1 LSNEDRYSED
11 RALVERI
18 LAGSEADWHGFIA
31 RYTPLINATVRRYVH
46 DEDSVKTVWANILDG
61 LYKGRLRTW
70 EARSLLSTWLVVVA
84 RSAAIDHLR
93 AEKGRPRRPDN
104 WDELSDL
111 GRAVYEL
118 MFVQRRTPDETRH
131 ILAARGELPAGVS
144 LAEIVA
150 ELEEQLGDRTL
161 RRLAWDIHAA
171 SVGGV
176 SGRLL
181 EYLEHAA
188 EEAAERGLELSPE
201 RQLLHTQARRTLDRV
216 HEAMQAL
223 PEQERRALE
232 LRFHEGWQAER
243 IGAELGVPRRRDV
256 YTLLDRAVRHVRK
269 ILGFNILAIACL
281 ASRFFR

>member
-1 LSNEDRYSED
+1 MSNDDRYSED

-31 RYTPLINATVRRYVH
+31 RYTPLINSTVRRYVH
-46 DEDSVKTVWANILDG
+46 DEDAVKTVWATILDG

-70 EARSLLSTWLVVVA
+70 EGRSLLSTWLVVVA

-93 AEKGRPRRPDN
+93 TRKGRPRRPEN

-111 GRAVYEL
+111 DRAVYEL
-118 MFVQRRTPDETRH
+118 MFIQRRTPDETRH
-131 ILAARGELPAGVS
+131 VLAARGELPEGVS

-150 ELEEQLGDRTL
+150 GLEEHLGDRTL
-161 RRLAWDIHAA
+161 RRLAWDVHAA
-171 SVGGV
+171 SVGGT

-188 EEAAERGLELSPE
+188 EEAAEQGRELSPD
-201 RQLLHTQARRTLDRV
+201 RQLLHAQTRRTLDRV

-232 LRFHEGWQAER
+232 LRFNEGWQAER
-243 IGAELGVPRRRDV
+243 IGQELGVPRRRDV

-269 ILGFNILAIACL
+269 LLGVNMLAVICL
-281 ASRFFR
+281 AFRFFR